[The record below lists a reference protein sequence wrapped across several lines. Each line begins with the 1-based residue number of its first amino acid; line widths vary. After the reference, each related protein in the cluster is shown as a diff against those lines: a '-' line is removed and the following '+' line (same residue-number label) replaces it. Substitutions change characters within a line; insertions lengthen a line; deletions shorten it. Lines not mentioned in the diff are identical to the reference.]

1 MKHAI
6 IIGAG
11 FGGLA
16 AARHLAN
23 IPDLLVTIVDR
34 HNHHLFQ
41 PLLYQVAIG
50 GLEGPQ
56 IAEPVRAIISEH
68 RNQRFRL
75 GEVEHVDLDQQI
87 VTIDQRRLRYDYLIV
102 AAGSR
107 TTVLGVPGAAE
118 KAHHMKQLTQAM
130 SIRDHVLSACEAA
143 ARSHDPEVRRQLLTF
158 VIVGGGPTGIE
169 LAGAIAELRRHVIPH
184 DYPELDP
191 NDFRVIVVESSAYPL
206 ASLPESLQHY
216 AAKSLTND
224 LGVELRS
231 NTRVAEV
238 LDNGVRTNDDAFI
251 PAYTV
256 IWTAGVEGQSI
267 DGLPEASRGG
277 RIETAT
283 DISLADHPDVF
294 IVGDLNG
301 LSDPRTGEPYIQVAQ
316 LAIQQGT
323 LAAQNIVADL
333 TNRPRR
339 TFKYRD
345 KGTLVT
351 LGRAKAVADVYG
363 FKFRGLFAW
372 FTWLTVHLVQL
383 VGFRNRIFVLFSWIY
398 SYVTFDFS
406 VRIMY
411 RRRKFPLLSTDS
423 EDSAT

>member
-16 AARHLAN
+16 AARQLAN
-23 IPDLLVTIVDR
+23 IPGLLVTIIDR

-41 PLLYQVAIG
+41 PLLYQVAIA

-56 IAEPVRAIISEH
+56 IAEPVRSIISENH
-68 RNQRFRL
+68 NQRFRL
-75 GEVEHVDLDQQI
+75 GEVERIDLDQRT
-87 VTIDQRRLRYDYLIV
+87 VTIDGSRLRYDYLIA

-107 TTVLGVPGAAE
+107 TTVHGVPGADK

-130 SIRDHVLSACEAA
+130 NIRDHCLSACEAA
-143 ARSHDPEVRRQLLTF
+143 ARSRDPEVRRHLLTF
-158 VIVGGGPTGIE
+158 IIVGGGPTGIE
-169 LAGAIAELRRHVIPH
+169 LAGAMAELRRHVIPH

-191 NDFRVIVVESSAYPL
+191 NDFRVVVVESSAYPL
-206 ASLPESLQHY
+206 PSLPEHLQHY
-216 AAKSLTND
+216 AARALTND
-224 LGVELRS
+224 LGVELKS

-238 LDNGVRTNDDAFI
+238 LDDGVRTNDDEFI

-256 IWTAGVEGQSI
+256 IWTAGVEGQPI
-267 DGLPEASRGG
+267 DGFPEGDRSG
-277 RIETAT
+277 RIETNA
-283 DISLADHPDVF
+283 DLSLQGHPEVF
-294 IVGDLNG
+294 VVGDLNG
-301 LSDPRTGEPYIQVAQ
+301 LNDPRTGEPFIQVAQ
-316 LAIQQGT
+316 LAIQQGH
-323 LAAQNIVADL
+323 LAAKNILADL
-333 TNRPRR
+333 TNKPRG

-372 FTWLTVHLVQL
+372 FAWLTVHLVQL
-383 VGFRNRIFVLFSWIY
+383 VGFRNRIFVLISWIY
-398 SYVTFDFS
+398 SYITFDFS

-411 RRRKFPLLSTDS
+411 RRIRFPRI
-423 EDSAT
+423 